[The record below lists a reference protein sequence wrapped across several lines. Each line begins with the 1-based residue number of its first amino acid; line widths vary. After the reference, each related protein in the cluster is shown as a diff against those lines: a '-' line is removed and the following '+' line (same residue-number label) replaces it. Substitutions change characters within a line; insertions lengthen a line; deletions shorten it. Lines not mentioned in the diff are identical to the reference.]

1 MITEQQ
7 PRNKKKK
14 IYLPPPES
22 RKLEFIGDHKTDSIL
37 LGDYGDAQLTAKGNF
52 NLSGIALC
60 RKSTL
65 EVCMEGT
72 GSIILNGRCKN
83 LLIQNISG
91 DCTLDLTDLACK
103 NIRCL
108 SAIGKATII
117 LGRTKEIEQMILGP
131 DVVVRYADGSP
142 LSEFPHGRSA
152 RMVHTDAAA

>member
-1 MITEQQ
+1 MITEQST
-7 PRNKKKK
+7 RARKKK

-22 RKLEFIGDHKTDSIL
+22 RNLEFIGNHKTDSIL
-37 LGDYGDAQLTAKGNF
+37 LGDYGDAKLVAKGNF

-65 EVCMEGT
+65 EITMEGT
-72 GSIILNGRCKN
+72 GSIVLNGRCKN
-83 LLIQNISG
+83 LVIQTISG

-103 NIRCL
+103 KIRCL

-131 DVVVRYADGSP
+131 DAIVRYADGSL
-142 LSEFPHGRSA
+142 LSEFPHGRST
-152 RMVHTDAAA
+152 RLVHTDAAA

>member
-1 MITEQQ
+1 MITERK
-7 PRNKKKK
+7 PKAKKV
-14 IYLPPPES
+14 YLPPPES
-22 RKLEFIGDHKTDSIL
+22 RNLEFVGDHKTDSIL
-37 LGDYGDAQLTAKGNF
+37 LGDYGDAKLTARGTF
-52 NLSGIALC
+52 NLSGIALF

-65 EVCMEGT
+65 EIYMEGA
-72 GSIILNGRCKN
+72 GSVVLNGRCKN

-103 NIRCL
+103 KIRCL

-131 DVVVRYADGSP
+131 DVIVRYADGSL
-142 LSEFPHGRSA
+142 LSDFPNGRST